1 MESSI
6 LLKQTYDLI
15 ETIENAENEQKKEE
29 IFDRNFEQFIQFY
42 FDIDAQISQYQYKD
56 LKDEKQCE
64 KSDKFF
70 SIVKWIIQND
80 KLFLRNEDFSHIPN
94 EVIRKYGNEEEY
106 HAFSLMMDG
115 SIDKINSERD
125 HFGKRDIIEEL
136 LKNKKDLSNAQK
148 DYLNGRLMYYQYY
161 FGHALPYLDAHF
173 TEVPEEEIIKIIKE
187 IEESH
192 ILDDIITSENKK
204 LKFEDGSNLVF
215 QYITFVL
222 KVKSIFKPQEVCKD
236 NIIQSFWQGKIK
248 NHDIIK
254 YLFSQDDN
262 EDLRERK
269 GIKSGQV
276 IDYEGIFKYFLKLEG
291 WNGKDNFYIELLN
304 HFNKVGISQE
314 NINVIL
320 INIIPIIGTYDAA
333 EFFNNIYKYP
343 QINNNSY
350 LMELLQKEEKRITE
364 GSTINIPFSYALKNI
379 ANMSEEM
386 KQNLITLVH
395 SNFYKEEE
403 KRILIEKLKQHGI
416 IHDISEEK
424 QIKFEEN
431 DTLEET
437 ISKAKLSYENRQVMP
452 IDVAKKFLNL
462 HSKKEISLDEELLK
476 SCVVSI
482 ISNILNEKGIN
493 IESNVFFGKDKNTNG
508 INHARANFRGIWL
521 NNDLIK
527 KYIENGDM
535 KLFITMFH
543 EMRHSVQN
551 QNIENGNI
559 DYLTYNFIKENI
571 LRKRD
576 QDFYNFNYRKM
587 FIEEDARQFGIIDAL
602 KFMKE
607 TDILMYEDFKK
618 YCEELT
624 NELNNSNINQDSN
637 KENPFRTK
645 GKINISDYL
654 GKMIKN
660 NPAILN
666 EYNGI
671 LKIEYNLDGTTKDI
685 ATMLK
690 EYRNLGEMNEQ
701 ERKNYYSIYY
711 GIISRK
717 ITKDLELP
725 EDVEADLTEF
735 IKEKK
740 ELISVEDMRYY
751 FKKAEPLVTK
761 NILKRLLS
769 FSEIG
774 EEEKQ
779 SEGGEHGDN

>member
-15 ETIENAENEQKKEE
+15 EIIENAENEQKKEE
-29 IFDRNFEQFIQFY
+29 LFDQNFEQFIEFY
-42 FDIDAQISQYQYKD
+42 FDIDSQISQYQYKN
-56 LKDEKQCE
+56 LKDERQCE

-80 KLFLRNEDFSHIPN
+80 KLFLRNENFGHIPN
-94 EVIRKYGNEEEY
+94 EIIRKYGYKEKY
-106 HAFSLMMDG
+106 HAYNIMNDG
-115 SIDKINSERD
+115 SIDRINSERD
-125 HFGKRDIIEEL
+125 HFSKRDEIEEL

-148 DYLNGRLMYYQYY
+148 TYLIEHSTYYKYF
-161 FGHALPYLDAHF
+161 FGHALPYLDTHF
-173 TEVPEEEIIKIIKE
+173 TEVPEKEIIRTIKE
-187 IEESH
+187 IEDSH

-204 LKFEDGSNLVF
+204 LNFEDDNLAF

-222 KVKSIFKPQEVCKD
+222 KVKSVFKPQEVCND
-236 NIIQSFWQGKIK
+236 NIIQSFWNGKIK
-248 NHDIIK
+248 NKQIIN
-254 YLFSQDDN
+254 YLFNQSN
-262 EDLRERK
+262 YIDLMERK
-269 GIKSGQV
+269 RIKTGKV
-276 IDYEGIFKYFLKLEG
+276 IDYEEVFKYFLGQEG
-291 WNGKDNFYIELLN
+291 WNGKDFYVELLN
-304 HFNKVGISQE
+304 HFNEVGISQE
-314 NINVIL
+314 NVNEIL
-320 INIIPIIGTYDAA
+320 ENIIPIIGTYDAA
-333 EFFNNIYKYP
+333 ELLNNIDKYP
-343 QINNNSY
+343 QIKNNSY
-350 LMELLQKEEKRITE
+350 LMELLKNEEKRITE
-364 GSTINIPFSYALKNI
+364 GSTIDIPFSYALKNI
-379 ANMSEEM
+379 TNMSEEM
-386 KQNLITLVH
+386 KQNIITLVH
-395 SNFYKEEE
+395 SNYYTEEE
-403 KRILIEKLKQHGI
+403 RRILMDELIQYGI
-416 IHDISEEK
+416 IRDGIGQEEK
-424 QIKFEEN
+424 IKFDEN

-452 IDVAKKFLNL
+452 IDVAKKILNL

-521 NNDLIK
+521 NNNLIK

-535 KLFITMFH
+535 QLFITMFH

-576 QDFYNFNYRKM
+576 PDFYNSNYKKM
-587 FIEEDARQFGIIDAL
+587 FIEADARQYGIIDAL
-602 KFMKE
+602 NFLKE
-607 TDILMYEDFKK
+607 IDILMYEDFKK
-618 YCEELT
+618 YYEELT

-645 GKINISDYL
+645 EKINISDYL
-654 GKMIKN
+654 GRMIKN

-690 EYRNLGEMNEQ
+690 EYRNLGEMNEHD
-701 ERKNYYSIYY
+701 RKNYYSIYY
-711 GIISRK
+711 GIISSK
-717 ITKDLELP
+717 ITKDLDLP
-725 EDVEADLTEF
+725 EEIEANLTEF
-735 IKEKK
+735 MKEKK

-751 FKKAEPLVTK
+751 FKNTQPLVTK
-761 NILKRLLS
+761 NILNKLLS

-774 EEEKQ
+774 KEDKQ
-779 SEGGEHGDN
+779 SEGGEYGDN

>member
-15 ETIENAENEQKKEE
+15 EIIENAENEQKKEE
-29 IFDRNFEQFIQFY
+29 LFDQNFEQFIEFY
-42 FDIDAQISQYQYKD
+42 FDIDSQISQYQYKN
-56 LKDEKQCE
+56 LKDERQCE

-80 KLFLRNEDFSHIPN
+80 KLFLKNENFGHIPN
-94 EVIRKYGNEEEY
+94 EIIRKYGNKEKN
-106 HAFSLMMDG
+106 HAFSIMNNG
-115 SIDKINSERD
+115 NIDRINSERD
-125 HFGKRDIIEEL
+125 HFSKRDEIEEL

-148 DYLNGRLMYYQYY
+148 EYLNGHLIYYQYY
-161 FGHALPYLDAHF
+161 FGHALPYLDTHF
-173 TEVPEEEIIKIIKE
+173 TEVPEEEILKIIKE

-192 ILDDIITSENKK
+192 MLDDIITSENKK
-204 LKFEDGSNLVF
+204 LEFEDGSNLAF

-222 KVKSIFKPQEVCKD
+222 KVKSIFKPQEVCND
-236 NIIQSFWQGKIK
+236 NIIQSFWNGKIK
-248 NHDIIK
+248 NLQIIN
-254 YLFSQDDN
+254 YLFSQN
-262 EDLRERK
+262 NNKDLKERK
-269 GIKSGQV
+269 GIKAGQV
-276 IDYEGIFKYFLKLEG
+276 IDYDEVFKYLLEQEG
-291 WNGKDNFYIELLN
+291 WNGKDFYIELLN
-304 HFNKVGISQE
+304 HFNRVGISQE
-314 NINVIL
+314 NIDEIL
-320 INIIPIIGTYDAA
+320 KSIIPIIGVYDAA
-333 EFFNNIYKYP
+333 EFLNNIDQWP
-343 QINNNSY
+343 QIKNNSY
-350 LMELLQKEEKRITE
+350 LMELLKNEEKRIVE
-364 GSTINIPFSYALKNI
+364 GGSIDIPFSYVLKNI
-379 ANMSEEM
+379 TNMSEEM
-386 KQNLITLVH
+386 KQNIITLVH
-395 SNFYKEEE
+395 SNYYTEEE
-403 KRILIEKLKQHGI
+403 KRILIDELKKHGI
-416 IHDISEEK
+416 IHDINEEE

-431 DTLEET
+431 DAVEET
-437 ISKAKLSYENRQVMP
+437 VSNAKLAFENRQVMP
-452 IDVAKKFLNL
+452 IDVAKKILNL

-521 NNDLIK
+521 NNNLIK

-576 QDFYNFNYRKM
+576 PDFYNSNYKKM
-587 FIEEDARQFGIIDAL
+587 FIEADARQYGIIDAL
-602 KFMKE
+602 NFLKE
-607 TDILMYEDFKK
+607 IDILMYEDFKK
-618 YCEELT
+618 YYEELT

-645 GKINISDYL
+645 EKINISDYL
-654 GKMIKN
+654 GRMIKN

-761 NILKRLLS
+761 NILNRLLN

>member
-29 IFDRNFEQFIQFY
+29 IFDQNFEQFIQFY

-94 EVIRKYGNEEEY
+94 EVIRKYGNKEKY

-115 SIDKINSERD
+115 SIDEINSERD
-125 HFGKRDIIEEL
+125 HCRNRGEIEEL
-136 LKNKKDLSNAQK
+136 LKNKKELSNAQK
-148 DYLNGRLMYYQYY
+148 AYLSEHLKYYKYF
-161 FGHALPYLDAHF
+161 FGHALPYLDTHF
-173 TEVPEEEIIKIIKE
+173 TQVPEDEIIKIIKE
-187 IEESH
+187 IENSH

-204 LKFEDGSNLVF
+204 LNFEDGNLAF

-222 KVKSIFKPQEVCKD
+222 KVKSVFNPKELCRD
-236 NIIQSFWQGKIK
+236 NIIRSFWNGKIK
-248 NHDIIK
+248 NQEIIK
-254 YLFSQDDN
+254 DLFSQN
-262 EDLRERK
+262 NNKDLKKQK

-276 IDYEGIFKYFLKLEG
+276 FDYEEIFKYLLWLEG
-291 WNGKDNFYIELLN
+291 WDGEDFYIELLN

-314 NINVIL
+314 NVNEIL
-320 INIIPIIGTYDAA
+320 KNIIPIIGTYDAV
-333 EFFNNIYKYP
+333 ELLNNIDKYP
-343 QINNNSY
+343 QIKNDSY
-350 LMELLQKEEKRITE
+350 LMELLENEEKRIIE
-364 GSTINIPFSYALKNI
+364 GSIINIPFSYALKNI

-395 SNFYKEEE
+395 SYFYTEKETE
-403 KRILIEKLKQHGI
+403 ILIDELKKHGI
-416 IHDISEEK
+416 IQDISKEE

-437 ISKAKLSYENRQVMP
+437 VSKAKLSYVNRQVMP
-452 IDVAKKFLNL
+452 IDVAKKILKL
-462 HSKKEISLDEELLK
+462 HSRKELSLDEELLK

-482 ISNILNEKGIN
+482 ISNLLNEKGID
-493 IESNVFFGKDKNTNG
+493 IESNVFFGNNKGTSGMNCATADFK
-508 INHARANFRGIWL
+508 GIWI

-527 KYIENGDM
+527 KYIENGNMD
-535 KLFITMFH
+535 LFITMFH

-551 QNIENGNI
+551 KNIENGNI
-559 DYLTYNFIKENI
+559 DYLAYNFIKENI
-571 LRKRD
+571 IHKRD
-576 QDFYNFNYRKM
+576 CDFYKLNYKKM
-587 FIEEDARQFGIIDAL
+587 FVEEDARQYGIIDAL

-654 GKMIKN
+654 GRMIKN

-671 LKIEYNLDGTTKDI
+671 LKIEYNLDGSTKDI

-690 EYRNLGEMNEQ
+690 EYRNLGKMNEQ
-701 ERKNYYSIYY
+701 VRKNYYSIYY

-717 ITKDLELP
+717 ITKDLKLP
-725 EDVEADLTEF
+725 DDVEEELTEF
-735 IKEKK
+735 MKEKK

-751 FKKAEPLVTK
+751 YEKSEPFETK
-761 NILKRLLS
+761 RILELLG
-769 FSEIG
+769 FAGIDKED
-774 EEEKQ
+774 KQ
-779 SEGGEHGDN
+779 SEGGEYGDN

>member
-15 ETIENAENEQKKEE
+15 EIIENAENEQKKEE
-29 IFDRNFEQFIQFY
+29 LFDQNFEQFIEFY
-42 FDIDAQISQYQYKD
+42 FDIDSQISQYQYKN
-56 LKDEKQCE
+56 LKDERQCE

-80 KLFLRNEDFSHIPN
+80 KLFLKNENFGHIPN
-94 EVIRKYGNEEEY
+94 EIIRKYGNKEKN
-106 HAFSLMMDG
+106 HAFSIMNNG
-115 SIDKINSERD
+115 NIDRINSERD
-125 HFGKRDIIEEL
+125 HFSKRDEIEEL

-148 DYLNGRLMYYQYY
+148 EYLNGHLIYYQYY
-161 FGHALPYLDAHF
+161 FGHALPYLDTHF
-173 TEVPEEEIIKIIKE
+173 TEVPEEEILKIIKE

-192 ILDDIITSENKK
+192 MLDDIITSENKK
-204 LKFEDGSNLVF
+204 LEFEDGSNLAF

-222 KVKSIFKPQEVCKD
+222 KVKSIFKPQEVCND
-236 NIIQSFWQGKIK
+236 NIIQSFWNGKIK
-248 NHDIIK
+248 NLQIIN
-254 YLFSQDDN
+254 YLFSQN
-262 EDLRERK
+262 NNKDLKERK
-269 GIKSGQV
+269 GIKAGQV
-276 IDYEGIFKYFLKLEG
+276 IDYDEVFKYLLEQEG
-291 WNGKDNFYIELLN
+291 WNGKDFYIELLN
-304 HFNKVGISQE
+304 HFNRVGISQE
-314 NINVIL
+314 NIDEIL
-320 INIIPIIGTYDAA
+320 KSIIPIIGVYDAA
-333 EFFNNIYKYP
+333 EFLNNIDQWP
-343 QINNNSY
+343 QIKNNSY
-350 LMELLQKEEKRITE
+350 LMELLKNEEKRIVE
-364 GSTINIPFSYALKNI
+364 GGSIDIPFSYVLKNI
-379 ANMSEEM
+379 TNMSEEM
-386 KQNLITLVH
+386 KQNIITLVH
-395 SNFYKEEE
+395 SNYYTEEE
-403 KRILIEKLKQHGI
+403 KRILIDELKKHGI
-416 IHDISEEK
+416 IHDINEEE

-431 DTLEET
+431 DAVEET
-437 ISKAKLSYENRQVMP
+437 VSNAKLAFENRQVMP
-452 IDVAKKFLNL
+452 IDVAKKILNL

-521 NNDLIK
+521 NNNLIK

-543 EMRHSVQN
+543 EMRHSVQSKN
-551 QNIENGNI
+551 MENGNI

-576 QDFYNFNYRKM
+576 PDFYNFNYKKM
-587 FIEEDARQFGIIDAL
+587 FIEADARQYGIIDAL
-602 KFMKE
+602 NFLKE
-607 TDILMYEDFKK
+607 IDILMYEDFKK
-618 YCEELT
+618 YYEELT

-645 GKINISDYL
+645 EKINISDYL
-654 GKMIKN
+654 GRMIKN

-761 NILKRLLS
+761 NILNRLLN

>member
-1 MESSI
+1 VESSI

-29 IFDRNFEQFIQFY
+29 IFDQNFEQFIQFY

-94 EVIRKYGNEEEY
+94 EVIRKYGNKEKY

-115 SIDKINSERD
+115 SIDEINSERD
-125 HFGKRDIIEEL
+125 HCRNRGEIEEL
-136 LKNKKDLSNAQK
+136 LKNKKELSNAQK
-148 DYLNGRLMYYQYY
+148 AYLNEHLKYYKYF
-161 FGHALPYLDAHF
+161 FGHALPYLDTHF
-173 TEVPEEEIIKIIKE
+173 TQVPEDEIIKIIKE
-187 IEESH
+187 IENSH

-204 LKFEDGSNLVF
+204 LNFEDGNLAF

-222 KVKSIFKPQEVCKD
+222 KVKSVFNPKELCRD
-236 NIIQSFWQGKIK
+236 NIIRSFWNGKIK
-248 NHDIIK
+248 NQEIIK
-254 YLFSQDDN
+254 DLFSQN
-262 EDLRERK
+262 NNKDLKKQK

-276 IDYEGIFKYFLKLEG
+276 FDYEEIFKYLLWLEG
-291 WNGKDNFYIELLN
+291 WDGEDFYIELLN

-314 NINVIL
+314 NVNEIL
-320 INIIPIIGTYDAA
+320 KNIIPIIGTYDAV
-333 EFFNNIYKYP
+333 ELLNNIDKYP
-343 QINNNSY
+343 QIKNDSY
-350 LMELLQKEEKRITE
+350 LMELLENEEKRIIE
-364 GSTINIPFSYALKNI
+364 GSIINIPFSYALKNI

-395 SNFYKEEE
+395 SYFYTEKETE
-403 KRILIEKLKQHGI
+403 ILIDELKKHGI
-416 IHDISEEK
+416 IQDISKEE

-437 ISKAKLSYENRQVMP
+437 VSKAKLSYVNRQVMP
-452 IDVAKKFLNL
+452 IDVAKKILKL
-462 HSKKEISLDEELLK
+462 HSRKELSLDEELLK

-482 ISNILNEKGIN
+482 ISNLLNEKGID
-493 IESNVFFGKDKNTNG
+493 IESNVFFGNNKGTSGMNCATADFK
-508 INHARANFRGIWL
+508 GIWI

-527 KYIENGDM
+527 KYIENGNMD
-535 KLFITMFH
+535 LFITMFH

-551 QNIENGNI
+551 KNIENGNI
-559 DYLTYNFIKENI
+559 DYLAYNFIKENI
-571 LRKRD
+571 IHKRD
-576 QDFYNFNYRKM
+576 CDFYKLNYKKM
-587 FIEEDARQFGIIDAL
+587 FVEEDARQYGIIDAL

-654 GKMIKN
+654 GRMIKN

-671 LKIEYNLDGTTKDI
+671 LKIEYNLDGSTKDI

-690 EYRNLGEMNEQ
+690 EYRNLGKMNEQ
-701 ERKNYYSIYY
+701 VRKNYYSIYY

-717 ITKDLELP
+717 ITKDLKLP
-725 EDVEADLTEF
+725 DDVEEELTEF
-735 IKEKK
+735 MKEKK

-751 FKKAEPLVTK
+751 YEKSEPFETK
-761 NILKRLLS
+761 RILELLG
-769 FSEIG
+769 FAGIDKED
-774 EEEKQ
+774 KQ
-779 SEGGEHGDN
+779 SEGGEYGDN

>member
-15 ETIENAENEQKKEE
+15 EIIENAENEQKKEE
-29 IFDRNFEQFIQFY
+29 LFDQNFEQFIEFY
-42 FDIDAQISQYQYKD
+42 FDIDSQISQYQYKN
-56 LKDEKQCE
+56 LKDERQCE

-80 KLFLRNEDFSHIPN
+80 KLFLKNENFGHIPN
-94 EVIRKYGNEEEY
+94 EIIRKYGNKEKN
-106 HAFSLMMDG
+106 HAFSIMNNG
-115 SIDKINSERD
+115 NIDRINSERD
-125 HFGKRDIIEEL
+125 HFSKRDEIEEL

-148 DYLNGRLMYYQYY
+148 EYLNGHLIYYQYY
-161 FGHALPYLDAHF
+161 FGHALPYLDTHF
-173 TEVPEEEIIKIIKE
+173 TEVPEEEILKIIKE

-192 ILDDIITSENKK
+192 MLDDIITSENKK
-204 LKFEDGSNLVF
+204 LEFEDGSNLAF

-222 KVKSIFKPQEVCKD
+222 KVKSIFKPQEVCND
-236 NIIQSFWQGKIK
+236 NIIQSFWNGKIK
-248 NHDIIK
+248 NLQIIN
-254 YLFSQDDN
+254 YLFSQN
-262 EDLRERK
+262 NNKDLKERK
-269 GIKSGQV
+269 GIKAGQV
-276 IDYEGIFKYFLKLEG
+276 IDYDEVFKYLLEQEG
-291 WNGKDNFYIELLN
+291 WNGKDFYIELLN
-304 HFNKVGISQE
+304 HFNRVGISQE
-314 NINVIL
+314 NIDEIL
-320 INIIPIIGTYDAA
+320 KSIIPIIGVYDAA
-333 EFFNNIYKYP
+333 EFLNNIDQWP
-343 QINNNSY
+343 QIKNNSY
-350 LMELLQKEEKRITE
+350 LMELLKNEEKRIVE
-364 GSTINIPFSYALKNI
+364 GGSIDIPFSYVLKNI
-379 ANMSEEM
+379 TNMSEEM
-386 KQNLITLVH
+386 KQNIITLVH
-395 SNFYKEEE
+395 SNYYTEEE
-403 KRILIEKLKQHGI
+403 KRILIDELKKHGI
-416 IHDISEEK
+416 IHDINEEE

-431 DTLEET
+431 DAVEET
-437 ISKAKLSYENRQVMP
+437 VSNAKLAFENRQVMP
-452 IDVAKKFLNL
+452 IDVAKKILKL
-462 HSKKEISLDEELLK
+462 HSKKELSLDEELLK
-476 SCVVSI
+476 PCVVSI
-482 ISNILNEKGIN
+482 ISNFLKQKGID
-493 IESNVFFGKDKNTNG
+493 IKSNVFFGKNKNINGVNSEKTGFNG
-508 INHARANFRGIWL
+508 IWI

-527 KYIENGDM
+527 NYIENGDM
-535 KLFITMFH
+535 HLFITMFH
-543 EMRHSVQN
+543 EMRHSVQSKN
-551 QNIENGNI
+551 MENGNI

-571 LRKRD
+571 IRKRD
-576 QDFYNFNYRKM
+576 PDFYNFNYKKM
-587 FIEEDARQFGIIDAL
+587 FIEADARQYGIIDAL
-602 KFMKE
+602 NFLKE
-607 TDILMYEDFKK
+607 IDILMYEDFKK
-618 YCEELT
+618 YYEELT

-645 GKINISDYL
+645 EKINISDYL
-654 GKMIKN
+654 GRMIKN

-761 NILKRLLS
+761 NILNRLLN

-774 EEEKQ
+774 EEKKQ

>member
-29 IFDRNFEQFIQFY
+29 IFDQNFEQFIQFY

-94 EVIRKYGNEEEY
+94 EVIRKYGNKEKY

-115 SIDKINSERD
+115 SIDEINSERD
-125 HFGKRDIIEEL
+125 HCRNRGEIEEL
-136 LKNKKDLSNAQK
+136 LKNKKELSNAQK
-148 DYLNGRLMYYQYY
+148 AYLSEHLKYYKYF
-161 FGHALPYLDAHF
+161 FGHALPYLDTHF
-173 TEVPEEEIIKIIKE
+173 TQVPEDEIIKIIKE
-187 IEESH
+187 IENSH
-192 ILDDIITSENKK
+192 ILDDIIASENKK
-204 LKFEDGSNLVF
+204 LNFEDGNLAF

-222 KVKSIFKPQEVCKD
+222 KVKSVFNPKELCRD
-236 NIIQSFWQGKIK
+236 NIIRSFWNGKIK
-248 NHDIIK
+248 NQEIIK
-254 YLFSQDDN
+254 DLFSQN
-262 EDLRERK
+262 NNKDLKKQK

-276 IDYEGIFKYFLKLEG
+276 FDYEEIFKYLLWLEG
-291 WNGKDNFYIELLN
+291 WDGEDFYIELLN

-314 NINVIL
+314 NVNEIL
-320 INIIPIIGTYDAA
+320 KNIIPIIGTYDAV
-333 EFFNNIYKYP
+333 ELLNNIDKYP
-343 QINNNSY
+343 QIKNDSY
-350 LMELLQKEEKRITE
+350 LMELLENEEKRIIE
-364 GSTINIPFSYALKNI
+364 GSIINIPFSYALKNI

-395 SNFYKEEE
+395 SYFYTEKETE
-403 KRILIEKLKQHGI
+403 ILIDELKKHGI
-416 IHDISEEK
+416 IQDISKEE

-437 ISKAKLSYENRQVMP
+437 VSKAKLSYVNRQVMP
-452 IDVAKKFLNL
+452 IDVAKKILKL
-462 HSKKEISLDEELLK
+462 HSRKELSLDEELLK

-482 ISNILNEKGIN
+482 ISNLLNEKGID
-493 IESNVFFGKDKNTNG
+493 IESNVFFGNNKGTSGMNCATADFK
-508 INHARANFRGIWL
+508 GIWI

-527 KYIENGDM
+527 KYIENGNMD
-535 KLFITMFH
+535 LFITMFH

-551 QNIENGNI
+551 KNIENGNI
-559 DYLTYNFIKENI
+559 DYLAYNFIKENI
-571 LRKRD
+571 IHKRD
-576 QDFYNFNYRKM
+576 CDFYKLNYKKM
-587 FIEEDARQFGIIDAL
+587 FVEEDARQYGIIDAL

-654 GKMIKN
+654 GRMIKN

-671 LKIEYNLDGTTKDI
+671 LKIEYNLDGSTKDI

-690 EYRNLGEMNEQ
+690 EYRNLGKMNEQ
-701 ERKNYYSIYY
+701 VRKNYYSIYY

-717 ITKDLELP
+717 ITKDLKLP
-725 EDVEADLTEF
+725 DDVEEELTEF
-735 IKEKK
+735 MKEKK

-751 FKKAEPLVTK
+751 YEKSEPFETK
-761 NILKRLLS
+761 RILELLG
-769 FSEIG
+769 FAGIDKED
-774 EEEKQ
+774 KQ
-779 SEGGEHGDN
+779 SEGGEYGDN

>member
-15 ETIENAENEQKKEE
+15 EIIENAENEQKKEE
-29 IFDRNFEQFIQFY
+29 LFDQNFEQFIEFY
-42 FDIDAQISQYQYKD
+42 FDIDSQISQYQYKN
-56 LKDEKQCE
+56 LKDERQCE

-80 KLFLRNEDFSHIPN
+80 KLFLKNENFGHIPN
-94 EVIRKYGNEEEY
+94 EIIRKYGNKEKN
-106 HAFSLMMDG
+106 HAFSIMNNG
-115 SIDKINSERD
+115 NIDRINSERD
-125 HFGKRDIIEEL
+125 HFSKRDEIEEL

-148 DYLNGRLMYYQYY
+148 EYLNGHLIYYQYY
-161 FGHALPYLDAHF
+161 FGHALPYLDTHF
-173 TEVPEEEIIKIIKE
+173 TEVPEEEILKIIKE

-192 ILDDIITSENKK
+192 MLDDIITSENKK
-204 LKFEDGSNLVF
+204 LEFEDGSNLAF

-222 KVKSIFKPQEVCKD
+222 KVKSIFKPQEVCND
-236 NIIQSFWQGKIK
+236 NIIQSFWNGKIK
-248 NHDIIK
+248 NLQIIN
-254 YLFSQDDN
+254 YLFSQN
-262 EDLRERK
+262 NNKDLKERK
-269 GIKSGQV
+269 GIKAGQV
-276 IDYEGIFKYFLKLEG
+276 IDYDEVFKYLLEQEG
-291 WNGKDNFYIELLN
+291 WNGKDFYIELLN
-304 HFNKVGISQE
+304 HFNRVGISQE
-314 NINVIL
+314 NIDEIL
-320 INIIPIIGTYDAA
+320 KSIIPIIGVYDAA
-333 EFFNNIYKYP
+333 EFLNNIDQWP
-343 QINNNSY
+343 QIKNNSY
-350 LMELLQKEEKRITE
+350 LMELLKNEEKRIVE
-364 GSTINIPFSYALKNI
+364 GGSIDIPFSYVLKNI
-379 ANMSEEM
+379 TNMSEEM
-386 KQNLITLVH
+386 KQNIITLVH
-395 SNFYKEEE
+395 SNYYTEEE
-403 KRILIEKLKQHGI
+403 KRILIDELKKHGI
-416 IHDISEEK
+416 IHDINEEE

-431 DTLEET
+431 DAVEET
-437 ISKAKLSYENRQVMP
+437 VSNAKLAFENRQVMP
-452 IDVAKKFLNL
+452 IDVAKKILNL

-521 NNDLIK
+521 NNNLIK

-576 QDFYNFNYRKM
+576 PDFYNFNYKKM
-587 FIEEDARQFGIIDAL
+587 FIEADARQYGIIDAL
-602 KFMKE
+602 NFLKE
-607 TDILMYEDFKK
+607 IDILMYEDFKK
-618 YCEELT
+618 YYEELT

-645 GKINISDYL
+645 EKINISDYL
-654 GKMIKN
+654 GRMIKN

-761 NILKRLLS
+761 NILNRLLN

>member
-1 MESSI
+1 MDSSI

-29 IFDRNFEQFIQFY
+29 LFDQNFEQFIQFY
-42 FDIDAQISQYQYKD
+42 FDIDSQISQYQYKN
-56 LKDEKQCE
+56 LKDERQCE
-64 KSDKFF
+64 KSDEFF

-80 KLFLRNEDFSHIPN
+80 KLFLRNENFGHIPN
-94 EVIRKYGNEEEY
+94 EIIRKYGNKEKY
-106 HAFSLMMDG
+106 HAFSIMNNG
-115 SIDKINSERD
+115 SIDRINSERD
-125 HFGKRDIIEEL
+125 HFSKRDEIEEL

-148 DYLNGRLMYYQYY
+148 EYLNGHLIYYQYY
-161 FGHALPYLDAHF
+161 FGHALPYLDTHF

-192 ILDDIITSENKK
+192 MLDDIITSENKK
-204 LKFEDGSNLVF
+204 LEFEDGSNLAF

-222 KVKSIFKPQEVCKD
+222 KVKSIFKPQEVCND
-236 NIIQSFWQGKIK
+236 NIIQSFWNGKIK
-248 NHDIIK
+248 NLQIIN
-254 YLFSQDDN
+254 YLFSHN
-262 EDLRERK
+262 NNKDLKERK
-269 GIKSGQV
+269 GIKAGQV
-276 IDYEGIFKYFLKLEG
+276 IDYDEVFKYLLEQEG
-291 WNGKDNFYIELLN
+291 WNGKDFYIELLN
-304 HFNKVGISQE
+304 HFNRVGISQE
-314 NINVIL
+314 NIDEIL
-320 INIIPIIGTYDAA
+320 KSIIPIIGVYDAA
-333 EFFNNIYKYP
+333 EFLNNIDQWP
-343 QINNNSY
+343 QIKNNSY
-350 LMELLQKEEKRITE
+350 LMELLKNEEKRITE
-364 GSTINIPFSYALKNI
+364 GSTIDIPFSYALKNI

-452 IDVAKKFLNL
+452 IDVAKKILKL
-462 HSKKEISLDEELLK
+462 HSKKELSLDEELLK
-476 SCVVSI
+476 PCVVSI
-482 ISNILNEKGIN
+482 ISNFLKQKGID
-493 IESNVFFGKDKNTNG
+493 IKSNVFFGKNKNINGVNSEKTGFNG
-508 INHARANFRGIWL
+508 IWI

-527 KYIENGDM
+527 NYIENGDM
-535 KLFITMFH
+535 HLFITMFH

-571 LRKRD
+571 IRKRD
-576 QDFYNFNYRKM
+576 PDFYNFNYKKM
-587 FIEEDARQFGIIDAL
+587 FIEADARQYGIIDAL
-602 KFMKE
+602 NFLKE
-607 TDILMYEDFKK
+607 IDILMYEDFKK
-618 YCEELT
+618 YYEELT
-624 NELNNSNINQDSN
+624 NELNNSNIDQDSN

-645 GKINISDYL
+645 EKINISDYL
-654 GKMIKN
+654 GRMIKN

-671 LKIEYNLDGTTKDI
+671 LKIEYNLDGSTKDI

-761 NILKRLLS
+761 NILNRLLN

>member
-29 IFDRNFEQFIQFY
+29 IFDQNFEQFIQFY

-94 EVIRKYGNEEEY
+94 EVIRKYGNKEKY

-115 SIDKINSERD
+115 SIDEINSERD
-125 HFGKRDIIEEL
+125 HCRNRGEIEEL
-136 LKNKKDLSNAQK
+136 LKNKKELSNAQK
-148 DYLNGRLMYYQYY
+148 AYLNEHLKYYKYF
-161 FGHALPYLDAHF
+161 FGHALPYLDTHF
-173 TEVPEEEIIKIIKE
+173 TQVPEDEIIKIIKE
-187 IEESH
+187 IENSH

-204 LKFEDGSNLVF
+204 LNFEDGNLAF

-222 KVKSIFKPQEVCKD
+222 KVKSVFNPKELCRD
-236 NIIQSFWQGKIK
+236 NIIRSFWNGKIK
-248 NHDIIK
+248 NQEIIK
-254 YLFSQDDN
+254 DLFSQN
-262 EDLRERK
+262 NNKDLKKQK

-276 IDYEGIFKYFLKLEG
+276 FDYEEIFKYLLWLEG
-291 WNGKDNFYIELLN
+291 WDGEDFYIELLN

-314 NINVIL
+314 NVNEIL
-320 INIIPIIGTYDAA
+320 KNIIPIIGTYDAV
-333 EFFNNIYKYP
+333 ELLNNIDKYP
-343 QINNNSY
+343 QIKNDSY
-350 LMELLQKEEKRITE
+350 LMELLENEEKRIIE
-364 GSTINIPFSYALKNI
+364 GSIINIPFSYALKNI

-395 SNFYKEEE
+395 SYFYTEKETE
-403 KRILIEKLKQHGI
+403 ILIDELKKHGI
-416 IHDISEEK
+416 IQDISKEE

-437 ISKAKLSYENRQVMP
+437 VSKAKLSYVNRQVMP
-452 IDVAKKFLNL
+452 IDVAKKILKL
-462 HSKKEISLDEELLK
+462 HSRKELSLDEELLK

-482 ISNILNEKGIN
+482 ISNLLNEKGID
-493 IESNVFFGKDKNTNG
+493 IESNVFFGNNKGTSGMNCATADFK
-508 INHARANFRGIWL
+508 GIWI

-527 KYIENGDM
+527 KYIENGNMD
-535 KLFITMFH
+535 LFITMFH

-551 QNIENGNI
+551 KNIENGNI
-559 DYLTYNFIKENI
+559 DYLAYNFIKENI
-571 LRKRD
+571 IHKRD
-576 QDFYNFNYRKM
+576 CDFYKLNYKKM
-587 FIEEDARQFGIIDAL
+587 FVEEDARQYGIIDAL

-654 GKMIKN
+654 GRMIKN

-671 LKIEYNLDGTTKDI
+671 LKIEYNLDGSTKDI

-690 EYRNLGEMNEQ
+690 EYRNLGKMNEQ
-701 ERKNYYSIYY
+701 VRKNYYSIYY

-717 ITKDLELP
+717 ITKDLKLP
-725 EDVEADLTEF
+725 DDVEEELTEF
-735 IKEKK
+735 MKEKK

-751 FKKAEPLVTK
+751 YEKSEPFETK
-761 NILKRLLS
+761 RILELLG
-769 FSEIG
+769 FAGIDKED
-774 EEEKQ
+774 KQ
-779 SEGGEHGDN
+779 SEGGEYGDN

>member
-15 ETIENAENEQKKEE
+15 EIIENAENEQKKEE
-29 IFDRNFEQFIQFY
+29 LFDQNFEQFIEFY
-42 FDIDAQISQYQYKD
+42 FDIDSQISQYQYKN
-56 LKDEKQCE
+56 LKDERQCE

-80 KLFLRNEDFSHIPN
+80 KLFLKNENFGHIPN
-94 EVIRKYGNEEEY
+94 EIIRKYGNKEKN
-106 HAFSLMMDG
+106 HAFSIMNNG
-115 SIDKINSERD
+115 NIDRINSERD
-125 HFGKRDIIEEL
+125 HFSKRDEIEEL

-148 DYLNGRLMYYQYY
+148 EYLNGHLIYYQYY
-161 FGHALPYLDAHF
+161 FGHALPYLDTHF
-173 TEVPEEEIIKIIKE
+173 TEVPEEEILKIIKE

-192 ILDDIITSENKK
+192 MLDDIITSENKK
-204 LKFEDGSNLVF
+204 LEFEDGSNLAF

-222 KVKSIFKPQEVCKD
+222 KVKSIFKPQEVCND
-236 NIIQSFWQGKIK
+236 NIIQSFWNGKIK
-248 NHDIIK
+248 NLQIIN
-254 YLFSQDDN
+254 YLFSQN
-262 EDLRERK
+262 NNKDLKERK
-269 GIKSGQV
+269 GIKAGQV
-276 IDYEGIFKYFLKLEG
+276 IDYDEVFKYLLEQEG
-291 WNGKDNFYIELLN
+291 WNGKDFYIELLN
-304 HFNKVGISQE
+304 HFNRVGISQE
-314 NINVIL
+314 NIDEIL
-320 INIIPIIGTYDAA
+320 KSIIPIIGVYDAA
-333 EFFNNIYKYP
+333 EFLNNIDQWP
-343 QINNNSY
+343 QIKNNSY
-350 LMELLQKEEKRITE
+350 LMELLKNEEKRIVE
-364 GSTINIPFSYALKNI
+364 GGSIDIPFSYVLKNI
-379 ANMSEEM
+379 TNMSEEM
-386 KQNLITLVH
+386 KQNIITLVH
-395 SNFYKEEE
+395 SNYYTEEE
-403 KRILIEKLKQHGI
+403 KRILIDELKKHGI
-416 IHDISEEK
+416 IHDINEEE

-431 DTLEET
+431 DAVEET
-437 ISKAKLSYENRQVMP
+437 VSNAKLAFENRQVMP
-452 IDVAKKFLNL
+452 IDVAKKILKL
-462 HSKKEISLDEELLK
+462 HSKKELSLDEELLK
-476 SCVVSI
+476 PCVVSI
-482 ISNILNEKGIN
+482 ISNFLKQKGID
-493 IESNVFFGKDKNTNG
+493 IKSNVFFGKNKNINGVNSEKTGFNG
-508 INHARANFRGIWL
+508 IWI

-527 KYIENGDM
+527 NYIENGDM
-535 KLFITMFH
+535 HLFITMFH
-543 EMRHSVQN
+543 EMRHSVQSKN
-551 QNIENGNI
+551 MENGNI

-571 LRKRD
+571 IRKRD
-576 QDFYNFNYRKM
+576 PDFYNFNYKKM
-587 FIEEDARQFGIIDAL
+587 FIEADARQYGIIDAL
-602 KFMKE
+602 NFLKE
-607 TDILMYEDFKK
+607 IDILMYEDFKK
-618 YCEELT
+618 YYEELT

-645 GKINISDYL
+645 EKINISDYL
-654 GKMIKN
+654 GRMIKN

>member
-29 IFDRNFEQFIQFY
+29 LFDQNFEQFIQFY
-42 FDIDAQISQYQYKD
+42 FDIDSQISQYQYKN

-94 EVIRKYGNEEEY
+94 EVIRKYGNKEKY

-115 SIDKINSERD
+115 SIDEINSERD
-125 HFGKRDIIEEL
+125 HCRNRGEIEEL
-136 LKNKKDLSNAQK
+136 LKNKKELSNAQK
-148 DYLNGRLMYYQYY
+148 AYLNEHLKYYKYF
-161 FGHALPYLDAHF
+161 FGHALPYLDTHF
-173 TEVPEEEIIKIIKE
+173 TQVPEDEIIKIIKE
-187 IEESH
+187 IENSH

-204 LKFEDGSNLVF
+204 LNFEDGNLAF

-222 KVKSIFKPQEVCKD
+222 KVKSVFNPKELCRD
-236 NIIQSFWQGKIK
+236 NIIRSFWNGKIK
-248 NHDIIK
+248 NQEIIK
-254 YLFSQDDN
+254 DLFSQN
-262 EDLRERK
+262 NNKDLKKQK

-276 IDYEGIFKYFLKLEG
+276 FDYEEIFKYLLWLEG
-291 WNGKDNFYIELLN
+291 WDGEDFYIELLN

-314 NINVIL
+314 NVNEIL
-320 INIIPIIGTYDAA
+320 KNIIPIIGTYDAV
-333 EFFNNIYKYP
+333 ELLNNIDKYP
-343 QINNNSY
+343 QIKNDSY
-350 LMELLQKEEKRITE
+350 LMELLENEEKRIIE
-364 GSTINIPFSYALKNI
+364 GSIINIPFSYALKNI

-395 SNFYKEEE
+395 SYFYTEKETE
-403 KRILIEKLKQHGI
+403 ILIDELKKHGI
-416 IHDISEEK
+416 IQDISKEE

-437 ISKAKLSYENRQVMP
+437 VSKAKLSYVNRQVMP
-452 IDVAKKFLNL
+452 IDVAKKILKL
-462 HSKKEISLDEELLK
+462 HSRKELSLDEELLK

-482 ISNILNEKGIN
+482 ISNLLNEKGID
-493 IESNVFFGKDKNTNG
+493 IESNVFFGNNKGTSGMNCATADFK
-508 INHARANFRGIWL
+508 GIWI

-527 KYIENGDM
+527 KYIENGNMD
-535 KLFITMFH
+535 LFITMFH

-551 QNIENGNI
+551 KNIENGNI
-559 DYLTYNFIKENI
+559 DYLAYNFIKENI
-571 LRKRD
+571 IHKRD
-576 QDFYNFNYRKM
+576 CDFYKLNYKKM
-587 FIEEDARQFGIIDAL
+587 FVEEDARQYGIIDAL

-654 GKMIKN
+654 GRMIKN

-671 LKIEYNLDGTTKDI
+671 LKIEYNLDGSTKDI

-690 EYRNLGEMNEQ
+690 EYRNLGKMNEQ
-701 ERKNYYSIYY
+701 VRKNYYSIYY

-717 ITKDLELP
+717 ITKDLKLP
-725 EDVEADLTEF
+725 DDVEEELTEF
-735 IKEKK
+735 MKEKK

-751 FKKAEPLVTK
+751 YEKSEPFETK
-761 NILKRLLS
+761 RILELLG
-769 FSEIG
+769 FAGIDKED
-774 EEEKQ
+774 KQ
-779 SEGGEHGDN
+779 SEGGEYGDN